1 MERRKN
7 KKMKVKILY
16 GGSSVPIEANEEN
29 VSTFWEDIAKKLF
42 EMDFP
47 ESGLICIET
56 ENPGQ
61 TAEIAVEVEEN
72 GKIAFS
78 PARSNIFMKYTLFGV
93 KKLRMIDAETGAHV
107 FYDIVPNNMGDVTCN
122 IGARYGQT
130 GGTTVGADLV
140 EGAYVLRSPYQPWFY
155 WIKYYDL
162 LRRGYVDYTDDIYD
176 ADEEE
181 SKFRAMF
188 DDDAVPAAE
197 EEVVLAVYEFLQ
209 ARAKEYLSEQMN
221 VEWLSNKPPF
231 NRRQIASSWKAWGK
245 FSGCFTAKEAN
256 KVVEKLLAITDVSF
270 KEGKS
275 KKTVKDFMVKE
286 HKDPKEQAQAI
297 ADAADQW
304 YSIILAM
311 EAVLPPPAEV
321 GKEKKKI
328 VSPFGNITMEP
339 ANKEETQKI
348 LKKFRAPKD
357 YSYRYVKVDAPDFRE
372 RQDKYCEAKGITE
385 DQMELFIHGSRVQ
398 NWTSI
403 IRNGLLLNPDAII
416 TGKAYGNGIYTARD
430 FIKSLGYT
438 SFFGSKW
445 AGGDQNIGV
454 IGVYRT
460 AYGKPLIDGSVHG
473 NACEA
478 AVKKGGYNC
487 LDAKAGISSF
497 RMDEIVF
504 YEEEALCLEG
514 LIFFAEKDDEDAL
527 DMITPAP
534 AA

>member
-1 MERRKN
+1 MN
-7 KKMKVKILY
+7 VKILY
-16 GGSSVPIEANEEN
+16 GGSSIHVEANEEN
-29 VSTFWEDIAKKLF
+29 VSTFWKDVAKKLF
-42 EMDFP
+42 EIEFH
-47 ESGLICIET
+47 ESGMICIET

-61 TAEIAVEVEEN
+61 TAEITVNVEN
-72 GKIAFS
+72 GKSTFS
-78 PARSNIFMKYTLFGV
+78 PARNNIFMKYTLFEV

-107 FYDIVPNNMGDVTCN
+107 FYDIVPNNMGDTTCN

-155 WIKYYDL
+155 WVKYYDL
-162 LRRGYVDYTDDIYD
+162 LRRGYIDYTDDIYD

-181 SKFRAMF
+181 SRFRAMF
-188 DDDAVPAAE
+188 DDEAVPVS
-197 EEVVLAVYEFLQ
+197 EEVVLTVYEFLQ
-209 ARAKEYLSEQMN
+209 ARAKEYLSDQMN

-286 HKDPKEQAQAI
+286 YNDPKEQAQAI

-304 YSIILAM
+304 ESTILAM

-328 VSPFGNITMEP
+328 VSPFGNITMTP
-339 ANKEETQKI
+339 AGKKETEKV
-348 LKKFRAPKD
+348 LKKFRASGE

-372 RQDKYCEAKGITE
+372 RQEKYCEAKGITE
-385 DQMELFIHGSRVQ
+385 MELFIHGSRVQ
-398 NWTSI
+398 NWISI

-430 FIKSLGYT
+430 FKKSLGYT
-438 SFFGSKW
+438 SFAGSKW
-445 AGGDQNIGV
+445 AGGNQNIGV

-473 NACEA
+473 TACEA

-514 LIFFAEKDDEDAL
+514 LIFFAKKDDDDAL
-527 DMITPAP
+527 DMITAAP
-534 AA
+534 AT